1 MEIARYAIDRPV
13 NTWLL
18 ILACLLGGFWGFNSV
33 GRLEDPAFT
42 LKQAIVV
49 TQYPGATA
57 TEVEDEVTEVVESA
71 IQQLSQLKKITSKSM
86 PGYSE
91 IQVEIKD
98 KYNKTT
104 MPQVWDELRRKVGD
118 ARSSLPEG
126 AGAPVVNDDFG
137 DVFGMFYAVTADG
150 FTDEEKRD
158 VAHYLRREL
167 LTVPGVAKVSTAGE
181 PEETI
186 YVEVSNNQLIGLGIP
201 VSEVIKTIQSEN
213 EVTSAGSVR
222 VDDQRIRISMQSS
235 FDSVEAIQALRVGLP
250 GTTEQINLTDIA
262 TITRAPT
269 EIPSQVIR
277 FNGVSAFTLAVAG
290 VADANIVEVGK
301 AVNARLAEL
310 DERIPLGVKI
320 IPIYEQHKVVDTAI
334 NDFILNL
341 AMSVVIVIGVLCL
354 FMGWRM
360 SLVVGTTLL
369 LTVMGTVFFM
379 GILGIEME
387 RISLGALIIAMGM
400 LVDNAIVVAEGMLIN
415 VQKGMTAREAAGDA
429 TRRTQLPL
437 LGATVIG
444 IMAFAGIGLSS
455 DSTGEFLFS
464 LFSVIGISLSLSWIL
479 AIMVT
484 PLMGHYLLKPQLG
497 GTDMYG
503 GSFYGMYRG
512 FLERT
517 LKASGLTVVI
527 LLTLTGL
534 SFYGFGFVKQA
545 FFPSSNTPMFYVN
558 YLLPQGVDINATKRD
573 AEEIEKIVLA
583 KDGVESVATFVGRG
597 ATRFMLTY
605 NPEQPNSAYAQFIV
619 RMTEREQI
627 DPLAVDLRRIIRHRF
642 PYAEIRT
649 DRLVFGPGGGAK
661 IEARFSGE
669 DAEELRRLAIKAEA
683 VMAASNA
690 IIDIRQDWRQKE
702 LTITPRVS
710 SARTLQAGVSRTDVA
725 ETLEFA
731 TLGVRAGTYRE
742 GDRLIPIVARPPMDE
757 RLDTNRLRE
766 RLVWSAASQVYVPI
780 TQVVTSFDTVPEEVL
795 VRRLNRER
803 TLTVQAN
810 PADGLTTPQA
820 LADIKANIEAIP
832 LKPGYHLEWG
842 GEYESSQDAQR
853 SLGSQLP
860 LTMVIMLVIS
870 ILLFGR
876 VKQPLIIWLVVP
888 MALCGVTAGLLVSGL
903 PFSFTALL
911 GLLSLSGMLMKNA
924 IVLVDEI
931 DMQISEDIEPNEA
944 IVEASV
950 SRLRPVFL
958 AAATTILGMLPLL
971 GDALFASMAVTI
983 MGGLAFATVLIM
995 VAVPVLYKLIFRIKE
1010 TSAQSVQ
1017 VP

>member
-1 MEIARYAIDRPV
+1 MNIARYAIDKPV
-13 NTWLL
+13 NTWII
-18 ILACLLGGFWGFNSV
+18 ILACLLGGLWGLATV

-42 LKQAIVV
+42 VKQAIVV

-57 TEVEDEVTEVVESA
+57 TEVEDEVTEVLESA

-98 KYNKTT
+98 KYNSET

-126 AGAPVVNDDFG
+126 VGAPVVNDDFG
-137 DVFGMFYAVTADG
+137 DVFGMFYAVTANG
-150 FTDEEKRD
+150 FSDEEKRD
-158 VAHYLRREL
+158 IAHYLRREL

-186 YVEVSNNQLIGLGIP
+186 YVEVSNKQLIGLGIP
-201 VSEVIKTIQSEN
+201 VSEVLKTIQSEN
-213 EVTSAGSVR
+213 AVTSAGSIR
-222 VDDQRIRISMQSS
+222 VDDQRIRVSMQSS

-250 GTTEQINLTDIA
+250 GSTEQISLTDIA
-262 TITRAPT
+262 TISREPT
-269 EIPSQVIR
+269 ETPSQFIR
-277 FNGVSAFTLAVAG
+277 FNGESAFTLAVAG
-290 VADANIVEVGK
+290 VSDANIVEVGQ
-301 AVNARLAEL
+301 AVDARFAEL
-310 DERIPLGVKI
+310 EDRIPLGVKI
-320 IPIYEQHKVVDTAI
+320 SPVYEQHKVVDTAI

-341 AMSVVIVIGVLCL
+341 AISVVIVIGVLCL

-360 SLVVGTTLL
+360 SLVVGVTLL

-379 GILGIEME
+379 GIFNIEME

-400 LVDNAIVVAEGMLIN
+400 LVDNAIVIAEGMLIN
-415 VQKGMTAREAAGDA
+415 VQKGMSAREAASDSA
-429 TRRTQLPL
+429 ARTQFPL
-437 LGATVIG
+437 LGATFIG
-444 IMAFAGIGLSS
+444 IMAFAGIGLSP
-455 DSTGEFLFS
+455 DATGEFLFS
-464 LFSVIGISLSLSWIL
+464 LFAVIGISLTLSWIL
-479 AIMVT
+479 AITVT
-484 PLMGHYLLKPQLG
+484 PLMGHYLLKPQVG
-497 GTDMYG
+497 DATMYSG
-503 GSFYGMYRG
+503 RFYGVYRR
-512 FLERT
+512 FLQRA
-517 LKASGLTVVI
+517 LKASGLTVVV
-527 LLTLTGL
+527 LVVLTGL

-573 AEEIEKIVLA
+573 AEEIEKIILG
-583 KDGVESVATFVGRG
+583 KEGVESVATFVGRG

-605 NPEQPNSAYAQFIV
+605 QPEQPNSAYTQFIV
-619 RMTEREQI
+619 TMTDRKLI
-627 DPLAVDLRRIIRHRF
+627 DPLAADLRRIISEQY
-642 PYAEIRT
+642 PSAEVRT

-669 DAEELRRLAIKAEA
+669 DSEELRRLAQKAMD
-683 VMAASNA
+683 VMHGSSSV
-690 IIDIRQDWRQKE
+690 IDIRQDWRQKE

-725 ETLEFA
+725 ETLAFA
-731 TLGVRAGTYRE
+731 TTGVRAGTYRE
-742 GDRLIPIVARPPMDE
+742 GDRLIPIVARPPVDE
-757 RLDTNRLRE
+757 RLNANRLRE
-766 RLVWSAASQVYVPI
+766 RLVWSATSQVYVPI

-795 VRRLNRER
+795 VRRLNRAR

-810 PADGLTTPQA
+810 PADGLTTPQG
-820 LADIKANIEAIP
+820 LEGIKASVEAIP

-842 GEYESSQDAQR
+842 GEYESSRDAQA

-870 ILLFGR
+870 VLLFGR

-888 MALCGVTAGLLVSGL
+888 MALVGVAAGLLISGL

-931 DMQISEDIEPNEA
+931 DMQISEDITPGDA

-971 GDALFASMAVTI
+971 GDAFFASMAVTI
-983 MGGLAFATVLIM
+983 MGGLAFATVLTM
-995 VAVPVLYKLIFRIKE
+995 VAVPVLYKLIFGIK
-1010 TSAQSVQ
+1010 
-1017 VP
+1017 